1 MTAIILVNW
10 NGADDTLACLR
21 SLSDAHGSFFV
32 VVVDN
37 ASEDDSL
44 ERINAF
50 AGKHKDDIEVKILA
64 LDDNYGFA
72 VGNNKGIRY
81 ASQFAPE
88 NYLLLNNDTEVAP
101 DFLDKLLAFS
111 ALHSEF
117 RALTPRINFF
127 HDKDE
132 IWDCGGTI
140 RWGKRDN
147 RYANKHG
154 DALVGKEYLPITFI
168 SGCALFFYPE
178 LLDEEKRVF
187 TERYFF
193 GEEDFEFSM
202 RMRKK
207 GLKMAC
213 VTASQIYHK
222 VGRSRNRMKAIAH
235 VGKYYMYYLN
245 RLITLQTHLPKFQ
258 YMLVRMLYI
267 PQCFR
272 YFYSV
277 NHSMKTSWKMLQR
290 LLLEV
295 RTKQGV
301 NKADFCKL
309 MIDNT
314 YFDNL

>member
-1 MTAIILVNW
+1 MTAIILINW
-10 NGADDTLACLR
+10 NGADDTLACLQ
-21 SLSDAHGSFFV
+21 SLLDAKGKFLV

-37 ASEDDSL
+37 ASEDSSL

-50 AGKHKDDIEVKILA
+50 ADEHKGQMQVEVLA

-72 VGNNKGIRY
+72 IGNNKGIRH
-81 ASQFAPE
+81 ASQFAPDS
-88 NYLLLNNDTEVAP
+88 YLLLNNDTEVAP
-101 DFLDKLLAFS
+101 DFLEKLTAFS
-111 ALHSEF
+111 DKHPEF

-154 DALVGKEYLPITFI
+154 EALAGREYLPITFI

-178 LLDEEKRVF
+178 LLDDEKRVF

-207 GLKMAC
+207 GMKMAC

-222 VGRSRNRMKAIAH
+222 VGRSRNKMKAIAH

-245 RLITLQTHLPKFQ
+245 RLITLRTHLPKFQ
-258 YMLVRMLYI
+258 YTLTKMLYI

-277 NHSMKTSWKMLQR
+277 NHSVKVSWNMLLR
-290 LLLEV
+290 LLREV

-301 NKADFCKL
+301 NREDFRRL
-309 MIDNT
+309 MVDNT
-314 YFDNL
+314 YFDND